1 MKAVWVHGVKS
12 VAVELG
18 PAGLFGQQLRD
29 CLHKKFLLRLQ
40 QWSVGHAAAA
50 ILSALSPS
58 LAQDADRMQAARSGS
73 GLQPQLQIGSVRQAV
88 GGTMGGKALGAPMQQ
103 LLLSGACRYNSALQL
118 LQLLEEQLQPVSS
131 LTRLHA
137 RVVGALDIE
146 LASLVKSEV
155 CSKLAGGRG
164 LAMVKLADEGVQQL
178 LKDPQPGQ
186 PQPAATL
193 CANVVADRIAAAI
206 KENAASH
213 SGPVQ
218 LDLRLLQSLVNK
230 LLQLPVDV
238 LARSSIALPQS
249 QEEDWS
255 SMELPQE
262 QPQTPTQQLSSGSSS
277 ALPLQMTPL
286 LIDLLFLFV
295 DGEAY
300 LDITTL
306 NGSEQRYNYLW
317 RLADRLHTGR
327 YFKGSPKAIV
337 ETAVAGAGRGQ
348 CSCSA
353 AARPQQQ
360 QQRQQ

>member
-1 MKAVWVHGVKS
+1 MHSEYACWCMRADVCCLMYTRNSCVHCAVL
-12 VAVELG
+12 AVL
-18 PAGLFGQQLRD
+18 
-29 CLHKKFLLRLQ
+29 CLHRYSCRVAAVLQ
-40 QWSVGHAAAA
+40 
-50 ILSALSPS
+50 
-58 LAQDADRMQAARSGS
+58 
-73 GLQPQLQIGSVRQAV
+73 
-88 GGTMGGKALGAPMQQ
+88 
-103 LLLSGACRYNSALQL
+103 
-118 LQLLEEQLQPVSS
+118 
-131 LTRLHA
+131 
-137 RVVGALDIE
+137 
-146 LASLVKSEV
+146 
-155 CSKLAGGRG
+155 
-164 LAMVKLADEGVQQL
+164 
-178 LKDPQPGQ
+178 
-186 PQPAATL
+186 
-193 CANVVADRIAAAI
+193 
-206 KENAASH
+206 ENAASH

-238 LARSSIALPQS
+238 VASLLDQLRSTPGAAIPVSEEAWLAWPVSSKCPDVQLSGFMLDPQQHQDLGFTVAGRHVAAINLLARSSIALPQS